1 MQQVVKMLKIIMG
14 QSNTLL
20 VVIKEEESF
29 MCTCD
34 EQTYILY
41 SNVETDSLVHL
52 CTCDVNTFTDMFI
65 LINEREIY

>member
-1 MQQVVKMLKIIMG
+1 MQHAVKLLKIIMG

-34 EQTYILY
+34 EQTYIPY
-41 SNVETDSLVHL
+41 SKVETDSPGPPVMSVHL
-52 CTCDVNTFTDMFI
+52 HTFIF
-65 LINEREIY
+65 INEREIY